1 MHTKKW
7 NLALGLGLVLAVAL
21 ACNFNLST
29 ANISGL
35 KVGKD
40 EKATT
45 DTFTFGPRDKVYI
58 VSTLSN
64 TSDKWKMKCTL
75 YFDDVQGQKS
85 GDKIPDSE
93 KTIELP
99 GAGTATFWYTWG
111 GQGWPNGKYKAE
123 VVMVSEQGEEKDKKS
138 VNFEVKGGSASPTS
152 TGSGSGNSSNS
163 SDDMSNMNMSNG
175 NEH

>member
-1 MHTKKW
+1 MQTKRW
-7 NLALGLGLVLAVAL
+7 NVALGLGLILAAAL
-21 ACNFNLST
+21 ACNFNFST
-29 ANISGL
+29 ANISSL

-40 EKATT
+40 EKATS
-45 DTFTFGPRDKVYI
+45 DTATFGPSDKVYI
-58 VSTLSN
+58 VATLSN

-75 YFDDVQGQKS
+75 YYDDVQGQKS

-111 GQGWPNGKYKAE
+111 GGGWPNGKYKAE
-123 VVMVSEQGEEKDKKS
+123 VAMVNEQGEEKDKKS
-138 VNFEVKGGSASPTS
+138 VNFTVTGGSS
-152 TGSGSGNSSNS
+152 SGSSSSNS
-163 SDDMSNMNMSNG
+163 SNMSNMNMSND

>member
-1 MHTKKW
+1 MRTKRW
-7 NLALGLGLVLAVAL
+7 NLALGLGLVLAAAL
-21 ACNFNLST
+21 ACNFNFST
-29 ANISGL
+29 ANISSV

-45 DTFTFGPRDKVYI
+45 DTATFGPKDKVYI
-58 VSTLSN
+58 VATLSN
-64 TSDKWKMKCTL
+64 TSDKWKVKCTL

-123 VVMVSEQGEEKDKKS
+123 VVMVNEQGEEKDKKS
-138 VNFEVKGGSASPTS
+138 VTFNVTGGSSS
-152 TGSGSGNSSNS
+152 SSSSSGNSG
-163 SDDMSNMNMSNG
+163 DMSNMNMSND
-175 NEH
+175 NDH

>member
-1 MHTKKW
+1 MQNKKL
-7 NLALGLGLVLAVAL
+7 NLALGLSLLLAVAL
-21 ACNFNLST
+21 ACNFSMST
-29 ANISGL
+29 ANISSL

-45 DTFTFGPRDKVYI
+45 DTATFGPKDKVYI
-58 VSTLSN
+58 VATLSN

-75 YFDDVQGQKS
+75 FFDDVQGQKS

-93 KTIELP
+93 KIIELP

-123 VVMVSEQGEEKDKKS
+123 VSMVNEQGEEKDKKS
-138 VNFEVKGGSASPTS
+138 VTFDVKGGTS
-152 TGSGSGNSSNS
+152 GTGSGSSSNS
-163 SDDMSNMNMSNG
+163 SDDMSNMNMSNS